1 LAKRRCAAGKFH
13 TCFSTTPR
21 SPALVDIHAPTERT
35 QTAARA
41 HVPVALIP
49 AAKPRLLAAGLEISS
64 GAQRAWQRAA
74 GAPAPLSTSMT
85 VGNTRSLS
93 LSVNFSSLGKFGAK
107 SCGYSSTHI
116 LARTS
121 ADHSVALG
129 HSQIGRRL
137 GTYLSLCRGRCRWWL
152 SRLFAARCLSGTSLP
167 SSTPVASK
175 GRSPWKRRSQECHR
189 RKPRMQPVTGRGAI
203 GLVSDSQS
211 TVPSH
216 AQAIG
221 RP

>member
-1 LAKRRCAAGKFH
+1 MAACRRSACATLHVHDCRKYKIPES
-13 TCFSTTPR
+13 FSQLQFTWQIR
-21 SPALVDIHAPTERT
+21 SKILCI
-35 QTAARA
+35 
-41 HVPVALIP
+41 
-49 AAKPRLLAAGLEISS
+49 
-64 GAQRAWQRAA
+64 
-74 GAPAPLSTSMT
+74 
-85 VGNTRSLS
+85 
-93 LSVNFSSLGKFGAK
+93 F
-107 SCGYSSTHI
+107 YSSTHI